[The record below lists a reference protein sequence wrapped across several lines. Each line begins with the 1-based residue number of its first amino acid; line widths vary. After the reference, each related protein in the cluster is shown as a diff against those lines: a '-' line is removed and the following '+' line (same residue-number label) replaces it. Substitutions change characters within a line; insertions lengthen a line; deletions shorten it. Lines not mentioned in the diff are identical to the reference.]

1 MSKFIN
7 PFTDVGFKRIFGQ
20 EINKDLL
27 IDFLN
32 ALLEG
37 ERQVKDIQ
45 FLDKELLPVYEK
57 DRGLIYDVYCTD
69 EKGEQ
74 FIVEMQNKEHVNF
87 RERTLYYLSQA
98 ISRQGEQGAEWKF
111 SLKAVY
117 GVFFLNFSLTDLPH
131 KLRTDIVLADR
142 DTHELFTD
150 KMRYIFIEL
159 PSFTKEED
167 ECENDFERWI
177 YVLKNMEKLQRLPF
191 KARKAVFEKLEQI
204 VDIAAMSK
212 EDRMKYDESI
222 KVYRDQLVTMEYERQ
237 KGKAEGF
244 AEGKAEGEA
253 TGFAK
258 GKAEGKA
265 EGREEG
271 KEAERLRNAR
281 GMKAAGIAPDL
292 IAQITGLPLETV
304 ERL

>member
-1 MSKFIN
+1 
-7 PFTDVGFKRIFGQ
+7 
-20 EINKDLL
+20 
-27 IDFLN
+27 
-32 ALLEG
+32 
-37 ERQVKDIQ
+37 
-45 FLDKELLPVYEK
+45 
-57 DRGLIYDVYCTD
+57 
-69 EKGEQ
+69 
-74 FIVEMQNKEHVNF
+74 
-87 RERTLYYLSQA
+87 
-98 ISRQGEQGAEWKF
+98 
-111 SLKAVY
+111 
-117 GVFFLNFSLTDLPH
+117 
-131 KLRTDIVLADR
+131 
-142 DTHELFTD
+142 
-150 KMRYIFIEL
+150 
-159 PSFTKEED
+159 
-167 ECENDFERWI
+167 
-177 YVLKNMEKLQRLPF
+177 MEKLQRLPF

-222 KVYRDQLVTMEYERQ
+222 KVYRDQLAMMEYERQ

-253 TGFAK
+253 IGFAK

-281 GMKAAGIAPDL
+281 GMKAVGIAPDL